1 MPAYGLTLNG
11 FRRKRLEDIREDLRG
26 GMRAA
31 FGEDLDLEPRSA
43 FSKLIDPFAGQIDL
57 AWQAAEGVYK
67 ANDAQAAVGKS
78 LENLFYPYI
87 GGRLAAT
94 PSTVTV
100 TVTAE
105 DGTTYPQGTSFRAS
119 ELGVDLISTEAVTVG
134 GSGTANIPLI
144 TLDTGPVQVGAGKI
158 DTLVTFI
165 PGHTGVTNASAAT
178 PGTEVEDDATYRQRF
193 EATRRALGHRL
204 EDSIEASLLA
214 NPLIQYASAVNN
226 RGNRESDI
234 WTNPTTGALLQ
245 PGELAVQIYPELTD
259 PDELA
264 AIAEILYREEPGGSP
279 YAGDV
284 EKLVIA
290 ANGREH
296 SVKWS
301 WVEAVELYVHLI
313 ILVGPDAP
321 TNAGDQI
328 AELVVERGNLLE
340 VSQDVVGFRLE
351 AVGDEVRGVNN
362 VAAFFSTTPTPIP
375 SASDYPITANQIA
388 RFDLS
393 RVTQSVVTS

>member
-43 FSKLIDPFAGQIDL
+43 FSKLIDPFAAQLDL
-57 AWQAAEGVYK
+57 AWQAAEGVSK
-67 ANDAQAAVGKS
+67 SNDAQAAVGKS

-87 GGRLAAT
+87 GGRLVAT
-94 PSTVTV
+94 PSTV

-105 DGTTYPQGTSFRAS
+105 DGTTYPQGSSFRAS
-119 ELGVDLISTEAVTVG
+119 ELGVDLISTESVTVG
-134 GSGTANIPLI
+134 VSGTASIPLI
-144 TLDTGPVQVGAGKI
+144 TLDTGPIQVGAGKI
-158 DTLVTFI
+158 DALAGFV
-165 PGHTGVTNASAAT
+165 PGHISVTNASAAT
-178 PGTEVEDDATYRQRF
+178 PGTDVEDDAAYRQRF

-214 NPLIQYASAVNN
+214 NPLIQYAAAVNN
-226 RGNRESDI
+226 RGNRESDV

-328 AELVVERGNLLE
+328 AELVVSRGNLLE

-362 VAAFFSTTPTPIP
+362 VAAFFSTTPTPTP
-375 SASDYPITANQIA
+375 SASDFAITANQIA

-393 RVTQSVVTS
+393 RVTKSVVTS

>member
-1 MPAYGLTLNG
+1 
-11 FRRKRLEDIREDLRG
+11 
-26 GMRAA
+26 
-31 FGEDLDLEPRSA
+31 
-43 FSKLIDPFAGQIDL
+43 
-57 AWQAAEGVYK
+57 
-67 ANDAQAAVGKS
+67 
-78 LENLFYPYI
+78 NLFYPYI

-119 ELGVDLISTEAVTVG
+119 ELGVDLISTEAVTVD

-144 TLDTGPVQVGAGKI
+144 TLDTGPVQVGASKI

-165 PGHTGVTNASAAT
+165 PGHTSVTNASAAT

-193 EATRRALGHRL
+193 EATRRALTQRL